1 MKNYCTRVIN
11 LENIDEAK
19 RELQGIG
26 VYEGELREMAEKAVF
41 RNLKIKNLDSRSAN
55 AIKQM
60 SLSVGAD
67 VSVAKELS
75 DLNIEMTDVVISA
88 NLSQYN
94 RLYHKLVESRM
105 NLKMMAEEIKNVLI
119 KYDSKIKPVIIAGQE
134 FDFSK
139 KSYVMGILNITPDSF
154 SDGGKNNSVEEAV
167 KNAKEMVEQGAH
179 IIDIGGESSR
189 PGAKYVPAEDELER
203 LLPVLERLTKELNVP
218 ISIDTYK
225 SEVARECLNRGAH
238 IINDISGLRGDS
250 DMARVISKAGA
261 YCILMHMQGTPKT
274 MQENPKYDDLIDDLI
289 YELKKSIDIGE
300 NAGIE
305 SQKIIL
311 DPGIG
316 FGKTFDHNLEIL
328 NRLDE
333 FKTLGKPI
341 LVGASRKKFIGDILG
356 TQVDERL
363 EGSLAVAAISV
374 SKGASI
380 LRVHDVKETV
390 KVLKVADAIKNSQ
403 LK

>member
-11 LENIDEAK
+11 LENLDEAK
-19 RELQGIG
+19 KELRSIG
-26 VYEGELREMAEKAVF
+26 VYEGELREMAEKSVF

-67 VSVAKELS
+67 VSVAKELGE
-75 DLNIEMTDVVISA
+75 LNIDMTDVVISA

-94 RLYHKLVESRM
+94 RLYHKLVENRM
-105 NLKMMAEEIKNVLI
+105 NFKMMAEEIKNALI
-119 KYDSKIKPVIIAGQE
+119 KYDSKIDPVVIAGKE

-154 SDGGKNNSVEEAV
+154 SDGGKNNSIEEAV
-167 KNAKEMVEQGAH
+167 KNAKEMVKQGAH

-189 PGAKYVPAEDELER
+189 PGADYIPADKELDR
-203 LLPVLERLTKELNVP
+203 ILPVLERLVTEVDIP

-225 SEVARECLNRGAH
+225 SEVAKECLKRGAH

-250 DMARVISKAGA
+250 EMAKVISESDA
-261 YCILMHMQGTPKT
+261 YCILMHMQGMPKT

-316 FGKTFDHNLEIL
+316 FGKTFDHNLEII

-356 TQVDERL
+356 SEVDERL

-380 LRVHDVKETV
+380 LRVHDVKETA
-390 KVLKVADAIKNSQ
+390 KVLKVADAIKNSRI
-403 LK
+403 K

>member
-26 VYEGELREMAEKAVF
+26 VYEGELREMAEKSIF
-41 RNLKIKNLDSRSAN
+41 RNLKIKNVDLRSAN
-55 AIKQM
+55 VIKQI

-67 VSVAKELS
+67 VSVAKELGE
-75 DLNIEMTDVVISA
+75 LNVEMTDLVISA

-105 NLKMMAEEIKNVLI
+105 NLKMMAEEIKNTLI
-119 KYDSKIKPVIIAGQE
+119 KYDSKINPVVIAGQE

-154 SDGGKNNSVEEAV
+154 SDGGKNSSVEKAV
-167 KNAKEMVEQGAH
+167 KNAKKMVKQGAH

-189 PGAKYVPAEDELER
+189 PGAEYVSAEKELDR
-203 LLPVLERLTKELNVP
+203 IIPVLERLVKEIDVP

-225 SEVARECLNRGAH
+225 STVAKECLKRGAH
-238 IINDISGLRGDS
+238 IINDISGLRGDRE
-250 DMARVISKAGA
+250 MAKVISEAGA
-261 YCILMHMQGTPKT
+261 YCVLMHMQGTPET
-274 MQENPKYDDLIDDLI
+274 MQKNPEYDDLIDDLI

-305 SQKIIL
+305 SHKIIL

-316 FGKTFDHNLEIL
+316 FGKTFEHNLEIL
-328 NRLDE
+328 NKLDE
-333 FKTLGKPI
+333 FRSLGKSI
-341 LVGASRKKFIGDILG
+341 LIGASRKKFIGEILESS
-356 TQVDERL
+356 VDERL
-363 EGSLAVAAISV
+363 EGSLAVAALSV

-380 LRVHDVKETV
+380 LRVHDVKETA
-390 KVLKVADAIKNSQ
+390 KVLKVADAIKNIRI
-403 LK
+403 K

>member
-1 MKNYCTRVIN
+1 MKNYYTRVIN
-11 LENIDEAK
+11 LENLDEAK
-19 RELQGIG
+19 HELQGIG
-26 VYEGELREMAEKAVF
+26 VYEGELREMAEKSVF

-60 SLSVGAD
+60 TLSVGAD
-67 VSVAKELS
+67 ASVAKELGE
-75 DLNIEMTDVVISA
+75 LNIEMTDVVISA

-105 NLKMMAEEIKNVLI
+105 NLKRIAEEIKNVLI
-119 KYDSKIKPVIIAGQE
+119 KYDTKITPVVIGGKE

-167 KNAKEMVEQGAH
+167 KNAKKMVKHGAH

-189 PGAKYVPAEDELER
+189 PGAEYIPADKELDR
-203 LLPVLERLTKELNVP
+203 ILPVLERLVKEIDVP

-225 SEVARECLNRGAH
+225 SEVAKECLKRGAH
-238 IINDISGLRGDS
+238 IINDISGLRSDS
-250 DMARVISKAGA
+250 KMAKVISESGA

-274 MQENPKYDDLIDDLI
+274 MQVNPKYDDLIDDLI

-300 NAGIE
+300 KSGIE

-316 FGKTFDHNLEIL
+316 FGKTFDHNLEII
-328 NRLDE
+328 NRLEE

-356 TQVDERL
+356 SKVDDRL
-363 EGSLAVAAISV
+363 EGSLAVAAISA

-380 LRVHDVKETV
+380 LRVHDVKETA
-390 KVLKVADAIKNSQ
+390 KVLKVADAIKNTRI
-403 LK
+403 K

>member
-11 LENIDEAK
+11 LENLDEAK
-19 RELQGIG
+19 GELRGIG
-26 VYEGELREMAEKAVF
+26 VYEGELREMAEKSVF

-75 DLNIEMTDVVISA
+75 ELNIEMTDVVISA

-119 KYDSKIKPVIIAGQE
+119 KYDSKIDPVIIAGKK

-154 SDGGKNNSVEEAV
+154 SDGGINNSAEEAV
-167 KNAKEMVEQGAH
+167 KNAKKMVKQGAH

-189 PGAKYVPAEDELER
+189 PGADYVPADKELDR
-203 LLPVLERLTKELNVP
+203 IIPVLERLVKEIDVP

-225 SEVARECLNRGAH
+225 SQVAKECLKRGAH
-238 IINDISGLRGDS
+238 IINDISGLRSDS
-250 DMARVISKAGA
+250 EMAKVISESNA

-316 FGKTFDHNLEIL
+316 FGKTFDHNLEII

-341 LVGASRKKFIGDILG
+341 LMGASRKKFIGDILG
-356 TQVDERL
+356 SKVADRL
-363 EGSLAVAAISV
+363 EGSLAVAAISA

-380 LRVHDVKETV
+380 LRVHDVKETA
-390 KVLKVADAIKNSQ
+390 KVLKVADAIKNSRI
-403 LK
+403 K